1 MGRQDNQAFFAS
13 PHAATFILIL
23 LNSAVFA
30 LCLLG
35 NSLMRIDPATLFH
48 DGALYNG
55 VLARK
60 EYWRLVAYAFLH
72 ANVLHFGINMLCIAA
87 WSGLLEQ
94 RLGATYFIIVYLASA
109 VGGGIASL
117 YGHPGPFLGVGA
129 SGAISGIV
137 GGLLCL
143 TLLGKLAL
151 SPQFFVVTIGLN
163 AVLAARAPN
172 VDWIAHLGGF
182 TAGFA
187 AVALLDRLEALN
199 RHWLRCKFPE
209 FVKFGI
215 AIAAVI
221 AAGLAYLESPLAGG
235 GDIWVRIAEGG
246 VAVLIIVK
254 LFDLVLGRPKGLAIL
269 ALAMAALYAALPL
282 IAMSAMADRFP
293 AYCTKAQ
300 DFAKAGTHAAA
311 VARTIDAACHHT
323 GLWPLLA
330 ASLVFAGAL
339 MLLRPELRRGLNDV
353 GFIANTF
360 RAERK
365 RRPGL

>member
-35 NSLMRIDPATLFH
+35 NSLVRIDPGTLFH

-60 EYWRLVAYAFLH
+60 EYWWLIAYAFLH
-72 ANVLHFGINMLCIAA
+72 ANVLHF
-87 WSGLLEQ
+87 
-94 RLGATYFIIVYLASA
+94 
-109 VGGGIASL
+109 
-117 YGHPGPFLGVGA
+117 
-129 SGAISGIV
+129 
-137 GGLLCL
+137 
-143 TLLGKLAL
+143 
-151 SPQFFVVTIGLN
+151 GLN

-269 ALAMAALYAALPL
+269 ALAIAALYAALPL
-282 IAMSAMADRFP
+282 TGMSAMADRFP

-300 DFAKAGTHAAA
+300 DFAKAGTQAAA
-311 VARTIDAACHHT
+311 ITTRTIDAACHHT
-323 GLWPLLA
+323 GLW
-330 ASLVFAGAL
+330 S
-339 MLLRPELRRGLNDV
+339 
-353 GFIANTF
+353 
-360 RAERK
+360 
-365 RRPGL
+365 